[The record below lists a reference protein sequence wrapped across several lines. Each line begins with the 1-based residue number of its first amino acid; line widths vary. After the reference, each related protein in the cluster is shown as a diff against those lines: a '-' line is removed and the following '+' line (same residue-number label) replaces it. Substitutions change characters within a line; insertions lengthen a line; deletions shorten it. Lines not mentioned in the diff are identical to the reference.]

1 MFAADTNLKNDAFV
15 HFISYFHFSQV
26 DVCSFAETFVYVLL
40 MFCIVI

>member
-1 MFAADTNLKNDAFV
+1 MFAADTDLKNDAFV
-15 HFISYFHFSQV
+15 HFISYFSQV